1 MHNSGYGDDSDGITF
16 EDDNSGTVAGM
27 NSDEFVRA
35 STKLNG
41 GLVKE
46 GTQVTSNDF
55 HDGDMLASNDFRDGD
70 MLAAC

>member
-46 GTQVTSNDF
+46 GTQVMSNDF
-55 HDGDMLASNDFRDGD
+55 P
-70 MLAAC
+70 